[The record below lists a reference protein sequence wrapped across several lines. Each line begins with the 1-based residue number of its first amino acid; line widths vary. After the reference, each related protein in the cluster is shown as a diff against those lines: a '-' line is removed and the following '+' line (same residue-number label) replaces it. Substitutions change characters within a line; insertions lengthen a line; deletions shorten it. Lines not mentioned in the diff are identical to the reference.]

1 MNQIIAMKKNNKTSI
16 VNVFVYFLILA
27 INYCSCSEIS
37 SHQFAEEVSESLTQ
51 CIMNCIIN
59 GTEIPTGNEEIIPV
73 INEIIS
79 LYEEMRGKIL
89 QSLIDNDPNYLKLSV
104 EKQEQLLKEKKIEMI
119 IESIGDILNTP
130 NKKTLYNDLISNQT
144 NDGFEEVYHL
154 LNEKEHN
161 ASDNFETSFCGDGE
175 EEKSK
180 FEESTMN
187 TFNETI
193 NEINPHI
200 IEIESYSISHKHNFK
215 LYSNTFKY
223 DLSNEFTKQE
233 NESQQS
239 QYIPPFDFKEK
250 ITEIQE
256 TANTFTLDDDTD
268 EQEREELF
276 TEILGNR
283 QRTRSVSK
291 IVYVETKITS
301 RTTQTLKI
309 DNDNISLVSKKQT
322 VNKMNINDKLRLSL
336 LILTM
341 LYLIFLSI
349 IIIIFKKSFKKV
361 KNHK

>member
-79 LYEEMRGKIL
+79 LYEEMRGEIL

-104 EKQEQLLKEKKIEMI
+104 EEREQLLKEKKIEMI

-144 NDGFEEVYHL
+144 NDGFEEVYL
-154 LNEKEHN
+154 
-161 ASDNFETSFCGDGE
+161 
-175 EEKSK
+175 
-180 FEESTMN
+180 
-187 TFNETI
+187 NETI

-276 TEILGNR
+276 TKIPENR